1 MLKNLNIISI
11 FLQVFRFF
19 CGPTC
24 GLPWRIFL
32 VHLKRM
38 CILLL
43 LDGPFCVCVLS
54 LSGPHI
60 VLDLCFPI
68 DFLSGWSTHW
78 WKLGIKVPA
87 IILLLSI
94 SPLWPINTCFICLVK
109 VKSLSRV
116 WLFATLWT
124 VAYQASPSI
133 GFSRQEYWNGVPLP
147 SPILRVSGG
156 QKSLTCCSLWGHK
169 K

>member
-1 MLKNLNIISI
+1 M
-11 FLQVFRFF
+11 F
-19 CGPTC
+19 CGLTYD
-24 GLPWRIFL
+24 LSWRML
-32 VHLKRM
+32 RVHLKRM

-68 DFLSGWSTHW
+68 DFLSGWSIHW

-109 VKSLSRV
+109 VKSLSHV

-124 VAYQASPSI
+124 VAYQASPSM
-133 GFSRQEYWNGVPLP
+133 GFSRQEYWNGLPFP
-147 SPILRVSGG
+147 SPLYV
-156 QKSLTCCSLWGHK
+156 
-169 K
+169 